1 VKHSV
6 ENLMIEA
13 VLAASDQVWARL
25 APILAQFAT
34 ALDAG
39 PDEGGWTA
47 RQVLSHIVGAW
58 QRIPV
63 HSAFFLTGQAEVPIV
78 VGDSYWIPEWEHA
91 PMEAFLLALRTAY
104 EGNKSF
110 IRQLDPSDLS
120 RTCRTPFG
128 VMSLGEFLITCYTF
142 HIGDF
147 HIPQLASFLTPSE
160 GTLDGSAA

>member
-1 VKHSV
+1 MKRSV

-13 VLAASDQVWARL
+13 VIDASDQVWARL
-25 APILAQFAT
+25 VPVLMQFKAV
-34 ALDAG
+34 LDAG

-58 QRIPV
+58 QRVPV
-63 HSAFFLTGQAEVPIV
+63 HTAFFLTGQPEVPIV

-91 PMEAFLLALRTAY
+91 PLEAFLFALQTAY
-104 EGNKSF
+104 EGNKAF
-110 IRQLDPSDLS
+110 IRQLCPSDLE

-128 VMSLGEFLITCYTF
+128 VMTLGEFLMTCYTF

-147 HIPQLASFLTPSE
+147 HIPQLAAFLTSSQDTVDEP
-160 GTLDGSAA
+160 AA